1 MIENEEYKNVF
12 EALQSIME
20 ETVTDWGLGIDDEDD
35 YYPMEHDVFDEDDE
49 RFKTIWLFITIVKRY
64 FELKA
69 KGITTEA
76 EALEHRELLSKL
88 YEMVGIEE

>member
-1 MIENEEYKNVF
+1 MITSEEARKTLIINTKIKGVSIKNQKI
-12 EALQSIME
+12 LN
-20 ETVTDWGLGIDDEDD
+20 D
-35 YYPMEHDVFDEDDE
+35 Y
-49 RFKTIWLFITIVKRY
+49 ITQQEKLTNTVKRY

-88 YEMVGIEE
+88 YEMAGIEE

>member
-1 MIENEEYKNVF
+1 MITSEEVRQ
-12 EALQSIME
+12 ALKEDNYYIVVDYIDQQ
-20 ETVTDWGLGIDDEDD
+20 ETL
-35 YYPMEHDVFDEDDE
+35 
-49 RFKTIWLFITIVKRY
+49 TIAVKRY